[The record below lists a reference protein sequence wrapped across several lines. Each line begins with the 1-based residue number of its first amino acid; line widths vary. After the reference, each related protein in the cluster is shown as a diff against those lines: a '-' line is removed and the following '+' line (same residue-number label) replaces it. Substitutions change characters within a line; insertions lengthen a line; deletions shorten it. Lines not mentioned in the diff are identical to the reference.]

1 MPQLLPLLVP
11 LPTTLRFANVFG
23 VPKEVETPTQLV
35 SDEVGV
41 ALAVGV
47 GVAVLEEV
55 VKFTVA
61 DPPLDAEDQ
70 PAPDRT

>member
-1 MPQLLPLLVP
+1 